1 MASETSTGARGSLQ
15 LMHTSISDIATGADL
30 GGEGGLF
37 YCCKN
42 SGRAPLLRKEQRKW
56 VKKMGVV

>member
-30 GGEGGLF
+30 GGEGG
-37 YCCKN
+37 
-42 SGRAPLLRKEQRKW
+42 SSIV
-56 VKKMGVV
+56 VKTLEEPPF